1 MRHRRSVI
9 LITLAS
15 VTWFIATLLSACSMS
30 DASPEQPI
38 AFSHRVH
45 LENEIDCTY
54 CHSYVDRQNAAGIP
68 SVELCVLC
76 HSAMETENS
85 EIQKIF
91 SYADVGAEIPWVRL
105 YEVPQ
110 FTYFSHKWHIR
121 SEISCAECHGDIGQS
136 DQAVRHMVYDMDWCV
151 SCHEERGA
159 SVDCMVCHK

>member
-1 MRHRRSVI
+1 
-9 LITLAS
+9 
-15 VTWFIATLLSACSMS
+15 
-30 DASPEQPI
+30 
-38 AFSHRVH
+38 
-45 LENEIDCTY
+45 
-54 CHSYVDRQNAAGIP
+54 
-68 SVELCVLC
+68 
-76 HSAMETENS
+76 METENS

-159 SVDCMVCHK
+159 SIDCMVCHK